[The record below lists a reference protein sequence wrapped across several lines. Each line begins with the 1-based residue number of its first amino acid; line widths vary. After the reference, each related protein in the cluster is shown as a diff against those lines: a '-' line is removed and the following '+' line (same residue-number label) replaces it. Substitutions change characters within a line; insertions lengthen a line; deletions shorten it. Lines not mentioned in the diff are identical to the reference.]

1 MKLKFILII
10 VGILLI
16 LPIGFSGSI
25 TKFQP
30 GNLSAV
36 NISFP
41 SGGGSNST
49 YYFQVPNYVYFTS
62 ATMNISGFPSNIT
75 FISSQSAW
83 DDTEDSHNCTL
94 TSICYQAYDENWSSG
109 AGTVYDDSY
118 QSIYENYT
126 LPYSNNSKICGINV
140 TFKKR
145 QSGGGRF
152 RFYLFNYNISDW
164 DQVYTNNQYAAT
176 GTNFTFQYS
185 FENDSDFK
193 IKYIKEGYPLQ
204 YKWGVDTLSNFGVY
218 LEIYETEIAW
228 FNCSNISP
236 SNVTLDI
243 SKDGDV
249 EFNSTGT
256 FNTTNTTSDF
266 ASEINDWLLNNCTSS
281 TCNIFINVS
290 SDSAGNVTLSTLNA
304 TYSSS
309 IIDNCSA
316 YNNTILNFTLK
327 DEEDPTT
334 TLNGNIEIVIETP
347 TYNYTFSGENVTNYS
362 LCLAPSQSS
371 VNITKA
377 MIEYS
382 SEGYESSN
390 YSVRNYYL
398 YDATLYSNSTQDIG
412 LYLLKDTVGE
422 NVLFHTTDSA
432 GANYPNVYGK
442 IQRYYVG
449 ENVYRTVAMIYT
461 DDQGEALT
469 NLDLLDTW
477 YKFILEKDGTV
488 LKNTNPTKITSD
500 EYYFKIYTT
509 TNAFENYLSALN
521 LSYTFTY
528 NSTTNITKLEYNSA
542 SGLVRSVCL
551 DIENVK
557 LSGRTS
563 IYSHCE
569 NSTSATI
576 FYDLTNDTESGKYF
590 AYASVINNNGNK
602 QTLDVIEITRGS
614 SESQNTFGTEGVALT
629 AFGAGTAMFIGIAN
643 PIAPIVLGLL
653 TMVGLVKFGFFNLGT
668 ATLVSLSTA
677 GGILIYY
684 LRRK

>member
-1 MKLKFILII
+1 MKLKFTLII

-16 LPIGFSGSI
+16 LPIGFSDSI

-30 GNLSAV
+30 GNLSEV
-36 NISFP
+36 NITFLIS
-41 SGGGSNST
+41 GSNST
-49 YYFQVPNYVYFTS
+49 YYFQIPKYNYVTS
-62 ATMNISGFPSNIT
+62 AVMNVTGISFTKPTNIDTSSSSDYSYYSGGGTIYQTIKADGTGNLTTWSWKLNKWGSPPSETIYVKLYDYDTDTLLASDSKSVADIGTSEAWYTFTLNARVTNNTWYYATINLPKTDISNLIVAYQPDPLNAYYGRSGIT
-75 FISSQSAW
+75 KPTQTDGEDYHAKINFISTYPS
-83 DDTEDSHNCTL
+83 
-94 TSICYQAYDENWSSG
+94 
-109 AGTVYDDSY
+109 
-118 QSIYENYT
+118 
-126 LPYSNNSKICGINV
+126 NSKIDISNDGD
-140 TFKKR
+140 FEFS
-145 QSGGGRF
+145 QSGE
-152 RFYLFNYNISDW
+152 L
-164 DQVYTNNQYAAT
+164 
-176 GTNFTFQYS
+176 
-185 FENDSDFK
+185 
-193 IKYIKEGYPLQ
+193 
-204 YKWGVDTLSNFGVY
+204 
-218 LEIYETEIAW
+218 
-228 FNCSNISP
+228 
-236 SNVTLDI
+236 
-243 SKDGDV
+243 
-249 EFNSTGT
+249 NS
-256 FNTTNTTSDF
+256 TNTTSDF
-266 ASEINDWLLNNCTSS
+266 SSEINNWLLNNCTSS
-281 TCNIFINVS
+281 ICNISINVS
-290 SDSAGNVTLSTLNA
+290 SDPAGIIKLSALNISYKND
-304 TYSSS
+304 T
-309 IIDNCSA
+309 IDDCSA

-327 DEEDPTT
+327 DEEEPTT
-334 TLNGNIEIVIETP
+334 TLNGDIEIVIETP

-629 AFGAGTAMFIGIAN
+629 ALGAGTAIFIGIAN

-653 TMVGLVKFGFFNLGT
+653 TMVGLIKFGFFNLGT